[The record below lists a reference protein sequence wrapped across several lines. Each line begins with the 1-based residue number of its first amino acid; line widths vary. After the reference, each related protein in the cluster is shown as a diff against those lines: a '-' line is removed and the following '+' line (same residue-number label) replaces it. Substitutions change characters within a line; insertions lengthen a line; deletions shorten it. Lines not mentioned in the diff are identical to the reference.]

1 MKRQLYDKERIYIQ
15 YPYNPALFT
24 CMWKHH
30 CGTGVLC
37 VGLITALLKLGS
49 GLICCVLGRLACY
62 RIEKCQMFYKLHS
75 PHVDQVLC
83 ESDRLGVPRHGD
95 GAVHAAPHGPDAAA
109 ARRGRVAVLA
119 VGDSDHCAAELA
131 TCGREG
137 GANVIEDYDRKLR

>member
-1 MKRQLYDKERIYIQ
+1 M
-15 YPYNPALFT
+15 
-24 CMWKHH
+24 
-30 CGTGVLC
+30 LC
-37 VGLITALLKLGS
+37 SGLVGLLTHW
-49 GLICCVLGRLACY
+49 
-62 RIEKCQMFYKLHS
+62 ETFYTFRS

-95 GAVHAAPHGPDAAA
+95 GAVHAAPHGTHAAA

-137 GANVIEDYDRKLR
+137 GASVIQNYDRKLR